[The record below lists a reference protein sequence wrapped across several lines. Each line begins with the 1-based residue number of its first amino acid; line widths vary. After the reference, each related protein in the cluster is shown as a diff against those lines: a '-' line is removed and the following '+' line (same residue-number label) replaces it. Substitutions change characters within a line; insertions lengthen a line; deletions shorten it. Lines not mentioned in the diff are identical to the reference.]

1 MAINNRR
8 MFRQK
13 LNPGGVLVPIVSTA
27 AKQGL
32 KKPLWN
38 MLKFGAMPWALDQ
51 AADLMTMDL
60 KTQEP
65 NSTKNPNDETTAK
78 LNLNEK
84 RNLKINSGVAAG
96 RRHFGMLCFCFYFT
110 FLFFI

>member
-1 MAINNRR
+1 

-65 NSTKNPNDETTAK
+65 NSTKNPNDETTAT
-78 LNLNEK
+78 LNLNEQIENEITTNN
-84 RNLKINSGVAAG
+84 NLPDNAPSAAG
-96 RRHFGMLCFCFYFT
+96 NVN
-110 FLFFI
+110 

>member
-13 LNPGGVLVPIVSTA
+13 LFPGGTAIVPIATTA

-38 MLKFGAMPWALDQ
+38 MLKFGALPWALDQ
-51 AADLMTMDL
+51 GADLMGL

-65 NSTKNPNDETTAK
+65 DSTKNPNDETTAT

-84 RNLKINSGVAAG
+84 IENEINTNNQLPNNPPNAPGNV
-96 RRHFGMLCFCFYFT
+96 
-110 FLFFI
+110 I